1 MEPIGFG
8 PWMISKRTNRKK
20 HGKQGQKSVKTRATT
35 APKSPDTEAV
45 AGGFRFGPLAESK
58 TTSLPGD
65 TQTFAFGSKPMQ
77 SVTSHKVRN
86 PTAGKNPQPK
96 RGKEPS
102 TESRVASQKQSKP
115 NQAAK
120 GPQLPKPNGKG
131 IPHPTPVTTVDLK
144 QLETRLKAA
153 LDKVVPYGMSG
164 HQSDGGK
171 ATPSVAMQL
180 CDQATSPWPRSQRV
194 LQPWKELQW
203 IPRKGRRRLNLMGH
217 QVMLQQVL

>member
-1 MEPIGFG
+1 MEPVGFG

-102 TESRVASQKQSKP
+102 TVSRVASQKQSKP

-120 GPQLPKPNGKG
+120 GPQLPKPKRGSLTL
-131 IPHPTPVTTVDLK
+131 P
-144 QLETRLKAA
+144 Q
-153 LDKVVPYGMSG
+153 
-164 HQSDGGK
+164 
-171 ATPSVAMQL
+171 
-180 CDQATSPWPRSQRV
+180 
-194 LQPWKELQW
+194 
-203 IPRKGRRRLNLMGH
+203 
-217 QVMLQQVL
+217 